1 MGDLQ
6 QALEQNRSADQK
18 HRLGLADLRNAASAE
33 RPQFLATQRLIE
45 DYTQSS
51 ERGCILGHEPILN
64 TPDLTSN
71 NSAFSS
77 AHYSLLAL
85 LFFYLAI
92 YLFGLL
98 VFLFSYLPVNL
109 FYY

>member
-18 HRLGLADLRNAASAE
+18 HRLGLADLCNAASAE
-33 RPQFLATQRLIE
+33 RPQLLATQRLTK

-51 ERGCILGHEPILN
+51 GTETGCILGHEPILN
-64 TPDLTSN
+64 TSDLTSN
-71 NSAFSS
+71 NSSFSS

-85 LFFYLAI
+85 L
-92 YLFGLL
+92 L
-98 VFLFSYLPVNL
+98 VFI
-109 FYY
+109 

>member
-18 HRLGLADLRNAASAE
+18 HRLGLADLRSAASAE
-33 RPQFLATQRLIE
+33 RPQLLATQRLTE

-51 ERGCILGHEPILN
+51 ERGCILGHEPVLN
-64 TPDLTSN
+64 TPDLTT
-71 NSAFSS
+71 NSSSFSS

-85 LFFYLAI
+85 FI
-92 YLFGLL
+92 
-98 VFLFSYLPVNL
+98 LFSHL
-109 FYY
+109 FIWPFFIFI